1 LAERLTEPLED
12 DMNRALVFGCVVVLG
27 ICGVV
32 VAQEVVA
39 PAEPKVFTEGVK
51 IELDG
56 RADMNGNIHLVFQP
70 NGEDP
75 VEISVGVVAKM
86 RDKDI
91 GDDIAKE
98 LQLAI
103 GPRYK
108 LKARGEKLE
117 VETASKQSPPFH
129 LSLSKWTV
137 MGVSFR
143 MDKS

>member
-1 LAERLTEPLED
+1 
-12 DMNRALVFGCVVVLG
+12 MKRALIFGCLVMLG
-27 ICGVV
+27 MNGLA
-32 VAQEVVA
+32 VAQDAEA
-39 PAEPKVFTEGVK
+39 PAEPKVFTEAVT

-56 RADMNGNIHLVFQP
+56 RADMNGNIHLLFQP

-75 VEISVGVVAKM
+75 VEITVGVVAKM

-117 VETASKQSPPFH
+117 IKTASKESPPFH

-143 MDKS
+143 MDKG